1 MPVKLCH
8 TSLRFWFFLSYLI
21 TTVSLHSKC
30 FVSLVKSFYISE
42 TGLNYTLPRGDIHN
56 DYIIVPRFT
65 YNSRI
70 PERDSQL
77 SWKKWTLFWFWLLY
91 YRRVWQTK
99 MGVLRLGKPFGEIFM
114 FIGFDYWSSSWE
126 QPLGNLPNRQNYIE
140 IEGTNYQF
148 SFNVV
153 KEGLSK

>member
-1 MPVKLCH
+1 MWHLDGKC
-8 TSLRFWFFLSYLI
+8 RQFWVWLSDWLVFQKFYFSRRKAGI
-21 TTVSLHSKC
+21 SGAQS
-30 FVSLVKSFYISE
+30 VKSFYVSE

-70 PERDSQL
+70 PEHESQL

-91 YRRVWQTK
+91 DRWVWQTK
-99 MGVLRLGKPFGEIFM
+99 MGVLRLGKPFWEIFM

-126 QPLGNLPNRQNYIE
+126 QPLGNLPNRQNLIE
-140 IEGTNYQF
+140 NEGTNYQF
-148 SFNVV
+148 SFVV
-153 KEGLSK
+153 V